1 MDEVESFWDPEVIQ
15 VCLLL
20 RQKSQIAN
28 KFPGMLNLVSREN
41 PGSRLLKSGNYS
53 FQMEVD
59 KFAY

>member
-28 KFPGMLNLVSREN
+28 KFPGML
-41 PGSRLLKSGNYS
+41 
-53 FQMEVD
+53 
-59 KFAY
+59 KFGF